1 MSRVRVGGAMEMGMC
16 GGRVVCVRGGA
27 GAGAETRGGEGS
39 KRLWAPCGGRP
50 SPLRDRTD
58 VCPHTFSIKFFFFL
72 SNFFFSFWF
81 VLSLSTTHIE
91 ARVLLLFQQYL
102 DAITRAWGDWALFQ
116 QLLAV
121 LRKIGDRHGGA
132 TIANVAVRWVL
143 DHSFVG
149 AVLVGAST

>member
-1 MSRVRVGGAMEMGMC
+1 MSRVRVGGATEMGMRGGLSGVCAGWC
-16 GGRVVCVRGGA
+16 GGGG
-27 GAGAETRGGEGS
+27 GDTWWGG
-39 KRLWAPCGGRP
+39 KQAPCGGRP

-58 VCPHTFSIKFFFFL
+58 VCPHTFSIKFFFSFQ
-72 SNFFFSFWF
+72 FFFSFWF

>member
-1 MSRVRVGGAMEMGMC
+1 MGTRRQVSAC
-16 GGRVVCVRGGA
+16 A
-27 GAGAETRGGEGS
+27 GYRDGYG
-39 KRLWAPCGGRP
+39 KRWEEWP
-50 SPLRDRTD
+50 SPVSPRPDGCHL
-58 VCPHTFSIKFFFFL
+58 PPFNSIFFFFFH
-72 SNFFFSFWF
+72 FFFGCCCCCRSPDY
-81 VLSLSTTHIE
+81 LTQRR
-91 ARVLLLFQQYL
+91 ARVSRVNVPQYL

-149 AVLVGAST
+149 AVLVGA

>member
-1 MSRVRVGGAMEMGMC
+1 MSRVRVGGAMEMGMW

-39 KRLWAPCGGRP
+39 KRLVADGLARSATGR
-50 SPLRDRTD
+50 T
-58 VCPHTFSIKFFFFL
+58 CAHTLFQLNFFFSFQ
-72 SNFFFSFWF
+72 FFFSFWF